1 MDAYNKKTPDL
12 QPSRIT
18 PHILR
23 HTFCT
28 NLVNSGLNIK
38 TEQYLMGH
46 ATPDVTLGIYTN
58 KQTTENIRAE
68 FIEALNKSKGNL
80 VFVDYAV

>member
-12 QPSRIT
+12 QLPRIT
-18 PHILR
+18 PQILR

-38 TEQYLMGH
+38 TVQYLMGH

-68 FIEALNKSKGNL
+68 FIEALNKSKGDL

>member
-1 MDAYNKKTPDL
+1 MLLLFYADRSLHQN
-12 QPSRIT
+12 
-18 PHILR
+18 H
-23 HTFCT
+23 
-28 NLVNSGLNIK
+28 V
-38 TEQYLMGH
+38 LMGH

>member
-1 MDAYNKKTPDL
+1 
-12 QPSRIT
+12 
-18 PHILR
+18 
-23 HTFCT
+23 
-28 NLVNSGLNIK
+28 
-38 TEQYLMGH
+38 MGH
-46 ATPDVTLGIYTN
+46 ATPDVTLGVYTN